1 MGVRADPGSLRWCL
15 ALSRQRPTQTA
26 SAAATATGATGATA
40 ATAAQRQQ
48 PAQRPAALSERAPA
62 EAAAAIGKLTRRAA
76 TLTAYVAGNGGVGV
90 GDINS
95 SSSSTSKSKT
105 TSSNT
110 ISRGSCRFTASSP
123 LARRSAGHHVQ
134 LLAIVICAAALV
146 GCVSADSASQAA
158 AAAAAASSAASA
170 AAAAAAAAAASS
182 SSGANGNSALLPGKT
197 GVTIAIVA
205 IGVRTCVSR
214 QRQNVF
220 IGIGAIGVHK
230 YHEIHSQFCRIN
242 WKHRTE
248 MPCFLIRMSRKVER
262 TTLVHV
268 RASGICRWR
277 KHISSR

>member
-26 SAAATATGATGATA
+26 SAAATATRATGATA
-40 ATAAQRQQ
+40 ATAQRQQ

-90 GDINS
+90 GDIN

-197 GVTIAIVA
+197 GSRLPSLGLVFGHVCH
-205 IGVRTCVSR
+205 GNDRTCSLALVR
-214 QRQNVF
+214 LVF
-220 IGIGAIGVHK
+220 INIMKFTANFV
-230 YHEIHSQFCRIN
+230 
-242 WKHRTE
+242 
-248 MPCFLIRMSRKVER
+248 V
-262 TTLVHV
+262 
-268 RASGICRWR
+268 
-277 KHISSR
+277 